1 MRRNIRHPNFSIPIR
16 AQARAASSFHSDK
29 YVLPTRL
36 HQKDILY
43 LVLTHDVVP
52 LEELK
57 HPGVVDFESYT
68 WRHVGCKGIPLLENP
83 MLENPALETRPDTQG
98 DTDFLLEQGE
108 DRRSDSYAAASSLA
122 ETLDLLERYK
132 QNYAGTTRRGIEAM
146 ELQLQGMRLTDIAK
160 QYDVPPNHVG
170 AWISR
175 AASKLREETGLREA
189 LLE

>member
-1 MRRNIRHPNFSIPIR
+1 M
-16 AQARAASSFHSDK
+16 
-29 YVLPTRL
+29 
-36 HQKDILY
+36 
-43 LVLTHDVVP
+43 
-52 LEELK
+52 
-57 HPGVVDFESYT
+57 
-68 WRHVGCKGIPLLENP
+68 
-83 MLENPALETRPDTQG
+83 ETRPDTQG

-146 ELQLQGMRLTDIAK
+146 ELQLQGMRLTDIAN
-160 QYDVPPNHVG
+160 QYDVPPTHVG

>member
-1 MRRNIRHPNFSIPIR
+1 M
-16 AQARAASSFHSDK
+16 
-29 YVLPTRL
+29 
-36 HQKDILY
+36 
-43 LVLTHDVVP
+43 
-52 LEELK
+52 
-57 HPGVVDFESYT
+57 
-68 WRHVGCKGIPLLENP
+68 
-83 MLENPALETRPDTQG
+83 
-98 DTDFLLEQGE
+98 EQCE
-108 DRRSDSYAAASSLA
+108 DRRSDFYAAASSLA

-189 LLE
+189 LWE